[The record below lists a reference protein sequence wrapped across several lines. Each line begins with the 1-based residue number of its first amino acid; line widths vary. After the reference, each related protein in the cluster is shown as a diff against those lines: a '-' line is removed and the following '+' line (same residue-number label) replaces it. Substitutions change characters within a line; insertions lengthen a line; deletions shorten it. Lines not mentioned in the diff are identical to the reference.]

1 MDTDPTSV
9 CCVQLLQSC
18 PALYNP
24 VDYTACQAPL
34 SKGFSRQ
41 EYRTGLPF
49 SPSRGLLDPGIQPM
63 CLTSPALAGG
73 FFTTGATW
81 DSYETY
87 VLIRGGQD

>member
-1 MDTDPTSV
+1 MLSHFSDVRLSATPWV
-9 CCVQLLQSC
+9 VARQ
-18 PALYNP
+18 P
-24 VDYTACQAPL
+24 PL
-34 SKGFSRQ
+34 STGFSRQ

-49 SPSRGLLDPGIQPM
+49 SPPRGLLDPGIQPM